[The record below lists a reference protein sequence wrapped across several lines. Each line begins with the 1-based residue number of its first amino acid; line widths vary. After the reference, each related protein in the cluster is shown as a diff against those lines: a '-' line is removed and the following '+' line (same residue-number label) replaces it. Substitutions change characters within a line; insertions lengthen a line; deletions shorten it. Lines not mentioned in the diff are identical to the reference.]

1 MEKAKVYFTDFR
13 STNGIDMPSKLKKLI
28 RMAGID
34 KIDFEGKFV
43 AIKIHFGEPGNVS
56 FIRPNYAKA
65 VADVVRELGGKP
77 FLTDCNTLYPGYR
90 RNALDH
96 IDAAQLN
103 GFNEIT
109 TGCHVIIADG
119 LKGTDE
125 AYVPVKNGELV
136 QEAKIGRALMDAD
149 IVISL
154 NHFKGHE
161 MMAFGGAIKN
171 LGMGGGSRAGKLE
184 QHSLGTPYV
193 DQDKC
198 RGCGV
203 CLKHCG
209 SDAIYIEG
217 KKAHIDADKCAGCG
231 RCIGNCNFDAIRA
244 VEDAA
249 LLDLGKKMA
258 EYTQAIVQDR
268 PQFHINLIMDV
279 SPCCDCCSWNDAPII
294 PNVGMLASFDAV
306 AIDQASLD
314 KSCEVAANP
323 NSVLGDNM
331 AKPGYVDLGD
341 PFTNTEP
348 SVEWKGTL
356 AHAEK
361 IGLGT
366 REYELVVM
374 K

>member
-34 KIDFEGKFV
+34 KIDFEGKFD

-136 QEAKIGRALMDAD
+136 KEAKIGRALMDAD

-217 KKAHIDADKCAGCG
+217 RKAHIDADKCAGCG

-331 AKPGYVDLGD
+331 AKPGFVDLGD